1 MSSSSPELTTLGRTA
16 NPTEYEEWLSEID
29 AVGGELAWIRKR
41 KDFPTNPTKIERSSA
56 EINSSVL
63 HSRQVKDAIEK
74 EAERRQ
80 VPKEEIRKEAAEII
94 ENMAQNF
101 NLPSVKVVGYGVVK
115 AIKNLFDA
123 IYVNLK
129 ALRSLRERLNS
140 DSIVFI
146 PTHKT
151 YADFLLLSLL
161 CYHEDVTLPA
171 IAAGSDFQQSYFL
184 GEALRRCG
192 AFFIRRSF
200 GDDAFYWAI
209 FSEYIQTHLIHADR
223 PLEFFVEGT
232 RSRTGKSLHPKYG
245 LLQCLLEPYLRAQ
258 VYDLVIVPVTMNYD
272 KILEESLYAYELLG
286 FPKPK
291 ETTSGLLK
299 ARHILSKSFGN
310 VYITFSEP
318 ISVRNIIEP
327 KIDRSQLSFYPQR
340 EFAVDFQTKKA
351 IQKFGHEIVK
361 IHNKNNIISIW
372 PFACM
377 IINDIIDESSTA
389 TNPNPIQFSQLL
401 ERLQSFLYLMDKL
414 QIAVQIQSTI
424 ENDLR
429 WFLKLHF
436 DLFVPFN
443 LTAKD
448 FLLKFAEMPMIKDSN
463 NSFKNSELL
472 SKSVTAIIFSNYANQ
487 AMAYIFHVGYI
498 CAREIENDFNE
509 AIQRLSEANIIQIKS
524 DSSNNRNIEIIDEN
538 SVHQISRLITP
549 FIHVYTLIFRLLL
562 TIEKHTLAQLSPKT
576 TIISYLQK
584 EISKVIEAEASHGN
598 RLAFLNNELIKNAFH
613 TLLKKRILTI
623 KPWNEIVIDRIA
635 LNLMIEKLAKFD
647 PSFSSDDTLMVADSV
662 IHASADSILP
672 RSRL

>member
-1 MSSSSPELTTLGRTA
+1 L
-16 NPTEYEEWLSEID
+16 
-29 AVGGELAWIRKR
+29 
-41 KDFPTNPTKIERSSA
+41 
-56 EINSSVL
+56 
-63 HSRQVKDAIEK
+63 Q
-74 EAERRQ
+74 
-80 VPKEEIRKEAAEII
+80 
-94 ENMAQNF
+94 
-101 NLPSVKVVGYGVVK
+101 
-115 AIKNLFDA
+115 
-123 IYVNLK
+123 
-129 ALRSLRERLNS
+129 ALRTLRQRLNS

-340 EFAVDFQTKKA
+340 EFAVNFETRKA

-361 IHNKNNIISIW
+361 IHNKNNIITIW
-372 PFACM
+372 PFACL
-377 IINDIIDESSTA
+377 IINDINDRSPLTD
-389 TNPNPIQFSQLL
+389 PKPILFSELL
-401 ERLQSFLYLMDKL
+401 ERLQAFLHLLEKL
-414 QIAVQIQSTI
+414 RIAVQIHSTI

-429 WFLKLHF
+429 HFLKLHS
-436 DLFVPFN
+436 DLFVSFN
-443 LTAKD
+443 LSAKD
-448 FLLKFAEMPMIKDSN
+448 FYLKFAEMPVTNNESN
-463 NSFKNSELL
+463 NSSNNFSNSKLL
-472 SKSVTAIIFSNYANQ
+472 SKSVTSIIFSNYANQ
-487 AMAYIFHVGYI
+487 AMFYIYQIGYI
-498 CAREIENDFNE
+498 CASLISNKYSTHSTTLLSFKGLKNDFGFLQELFVYEFIFVPGEIENDLNE
-509 AIQRLSEANIIQIKS
+509 AIERLSEANIIQIK
-524 DSSNNRNIEIIDEN
+524 NNGGNRNNNNEDNTIIEINDEN
-538 SVHQISRLITP
+538 AVHQISRLIIP
-549 FIHVYTLIFRLLL
+549 FIRVYALIFKLLL
-562 TIEKHTLAQLSPKT
+562 SIEKSTLEQLSPKT
-576 TIISYLQK
+576 TIFSYLQK
-584 EISKVIEAEASHGN
+584 EISKIIESEQRNGSN
-598 RLAFLNNELIKNAFH
+598 SRLAFLNNEVIKNAFH
-613 TLLKKRILTI
+613 TLLKKKILLI
-623 KPWNEIVIDRIA
+623 KPWNEIVIDRIT
-635 LNLMIEKLAKFD
+635 LNLVAQKLEKFN
-647 PSFSSDDTLMVADSV
+647 VDSV
-662 IHASADSILP
+662 CDETCLTADSIINASGTADIIP
-672 RSRL
+672 SRSRL

>member
-1 MSSSSPELTTLGRTA
+1 MNPLGRTA
-16 NPTEYEEWLSEID
+16 NPAEYEEWLSEID

-41 KDFPTNPTKIERSSA
+41 KDFPTNSTGYERSPA
-56 EINSSVL
+56 EINLSVL
-63 HSRQVKDAIEK
+63 KSRQVKDAIEK
-74 EAERRQ
+74 ESERRK
-80 VPKEEIRKEAAEII
+80 VPKEEIQKEAEEII
-94 ENMAQNF
+94 ENMAQSF
-101 NLPSVKVVGYGVVK
+101 SLPSVKVVGYGVIK

-123 IYVNLK
+123 IYVNLQ
-129 ALRSLRERLNS
+129 ALRSLRQRLNS

-340 EFAVDFQTKKA
+340 EFAVNFETRKA

-361 IHNKNNIISIW
+361 IHNRNNIITIW
-372 PFACM
+372 PFACL
-377 IINDIIDESSTA
+377 IINDINDRSPLTD
-389 TNPNPIQFSQLL
+389 PKPILFSELL
-401 ERLQSFLYLMDKL
+401 ERLQAFLHLLEKL
-414 QIAVQIQSTI
+414 QIAVQIHSTI

-429 WFLKLHF
+429 HFLTLHS
-436 DLFVPFN
+436 DLFVSFN
-443 LTAKD
+443 LSAKD
-448 FLLKFAEMPMIKDSN
+448 FYLKFAEMPVTNNESN
-463 NSFKNSELL
+463 NSSNNFNNSKLL
-472 SKSVTAIIFSNYANQ
+472 SKSVTSIIFSNYANQ
-487 AMAYIFHVGYI
+487 AMFYIYQIGYI
-498 CAREIENDFNE
+498 CASLISNKYSTHSTSLMSFKGLKNDF
-509 AIQRLSEANIIQIKS
+509 
-524 DSSNNRNIEIIDEN
+524 
-538 SVHQISRLITP
+538 
-549 FIHVYTLIFRLLL
+549 
-562 TIEKHTLAQLSPKT
+562 
-576 TIISYLQK
+576 
-584 EISKVIEAEASHGN
+584 G
-598 RLAFLNNELIKNAFH
+598 
-613 TLLKKRILTI
+613 
-623 KPWNEIVIDRIA
+623 
-635 LNLMIEKLAKFD
+635 
-647 PSFSSDDTLMVADSV
+647 
-662 IHASADSILP
+662 
-672 RSRL
+672 